1 MPQAVR
7 IDTLRRAARLIGGAE
22 PLARKLRASPRQ
34 LEAWMNGQEAVP
46 TDIFLR
52 AVDLIEDSRPDD
64 KERDPP
70 EGNDTQHGPR

>member
-7 IDTLRRAARLIGGAE
+7 IDTLRRAARLLGGEE
-22 PLARKLRASPRQ
+22 PLARKLRVSPRQ
-34 LEAWMNGQEAVP
+34 LQAWLNGEEAVT

-64 KERDPP
+64 KEGGSPQ
-70 EGNDTQHGPR
+70 GNDTQQGPR

>member
-7 IDTLRRAARLIGGAE
+7 IDTLRRAARLLGGVE
-22 PLARKLRASPRQ
+22 PLARKLRVSPRQ

-52 AVDLIEDSRPDD
+52 TVDLIEDSRPDD
-64 KERDPP
+64 TTRDPP
-70 EGNDTQHGPR
+70 EGNDTQRGPR